1 MKWTEIGGPV
11 IKKLKAKNTGVVHLK
26 YWRKKVLVKNSVS
39 SRTVLQSWGQNKAN
53 RRTHQKIGKDE
64 QEIFIKMV
72 QIKPINFDASLFQ
85 ESLFMIIMEIKKY
98 EHKYKKSI

>member
-1 MKWTEIGGPV
+1 M
-11 IKKLKAKNTGVVHLK
+11 
-26 YWRKKVLVKNSVS
+26 LVKNSVS
-39 SRTVLQSWGQNKAN
+39 SRTVLQSWGPNKAN

-85 ESLFMIIMEIKKY
+85 ESLFMIIMKCSITWLG
-98 EHKYKKSI
+98 EHTLRTDYLPTNQSSFVRLAL